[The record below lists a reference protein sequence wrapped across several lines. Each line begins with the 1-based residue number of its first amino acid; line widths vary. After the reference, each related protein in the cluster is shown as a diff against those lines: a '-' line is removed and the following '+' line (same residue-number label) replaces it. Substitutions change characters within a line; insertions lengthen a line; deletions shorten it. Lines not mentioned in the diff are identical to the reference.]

1 MESRTGRTIRWVA
14 GLAALLLAAA
24 LGFTLSQFA
33 GEVESGRADATGV
46 HGPGAQIKVIGSPGM
61 EETIAAKNAV
71 AENTPAGRLVLAAR
85 GGDATRV
92 RELLAE
98 GIPPDAE
105 ESMHGH
111 RALHQAAKSGQV
123 EVVEMLLAAGAE
135 PNGLDGSG
143 MSPLMRASYAAV
155 LPVGERLLAAGADV
169 NARSDPHG
177 ETALGQ
183 LVAGS
188 FVRWFQGEGSGAASN
203 HRGAELEFARML
215 FNRGADPNLHPNGQR
230 MSSPLKL
237 LAATQNAEL
246 LALFVERG
254 ARAADDVEFALLGS
268 RMPGPIAETLRKA
281 LSAYRG
287 ALVPTE
293 REFPM
298 GYPIAADAGRMTFVY
313 PDPGFATDRP
323 LR

>member
-1 MESRTGRTIRWVA
+1 MEFRTGRTIRWVV
-14 GLAALLLAAA
+14 GLAVVVLAAV
-24 LGFTLSQFA
+24 LGFGLSRFA
-33 GEVESGRADATGV
+33 GEVESGRADAAAV
-46 HGPGAQIKVIGSPGM
+46 HKPGARIKVIASPGM
-61 EETIAAKNAV
+61 EETIASKNAV
-71 AENTPAGRLVLAAR
+71 AENTPAGQLVLAAR

-155 LPVGERLLAAGADV
+155 LPVGKHLLAAGADV

-183 LVAGS
+183 LAAGS
-188 FVRWFQGEGSGAASN
+188 FMRWFRGEAGGTASNQRAAELDSEESRWPYLLARLLQVHVEALVLGGGAIPLGEAVAAEAGEVHQVDVLHVRPLAQLRHQRPERGRFEGGSGVVV
-203 HRGAELEFARML
+203 HRSTPGK
-215 FNRGADPNLHPNGQR
+215 RGR
-230 MSSPLKL
+230 SV
-237 LAATQNAEL
+237 
-246 LALFVERG
+246 F
-254 ARAADDVEFALLGS
+254 
-268 RMPGPIAETLRKA
+268 
-281 LSAYRG
+281 
-287 ALVPTE
+287 
-293 REFPM
+293 
-298 GYPIAADAGRMTFVY
+298 
-313 PDPGFATDRP
+313 
-323 LR
+323 

>member
-1 MESRTGRTIRWVA
+1 MEFRTGRTIRWVV
-14 GLAALLLAAA
+14 GLAAVVLAAV
-24 LGFTLSQFA
+24 LGFGLSRFA
-33 GEVESGRADATGV
+33 GEVESGRADAAAV
-46 HGPGAQIKVIGSPGM
+46 HKPGARIKVIASPGM
-61 EETIAAKNAV
+61 EETIASKNAV
-71 AENTPAGRLVLAAR
+71 AENTPAGQLVLAAR

-111 RALHQAAKSGQV
+111 RALHQAAKSGEV

-155 LPVGERLLAAGADV
+155 LPVGKRLLAAGADV

-183 LVAGS
+183 LAAGS
-188 FVRWFQGEGSGAASN
+188 FMRWFQGEAGGAASN
-203 HRGAELEFARML
+203 QRAAELEFARML
-215 FNRGADPNLHPNGQR
+215 FNRGADPNLRPNGQR

-254 ARAADDVEFALLGS
+254 ARAAGDFEFALLGS
-268 RMPGPIAETLRKA
+268 RMPGPIADALHKA
-281 LSAYRG
+281 LSADQESG
-287 ALVPTE
+287 APASSAP
-293 REFPM
+293 R
-298 GYPIAADAGRMTFVY
+298 
-313 PDPGFATDRP
+313 
-323 LR
+323 